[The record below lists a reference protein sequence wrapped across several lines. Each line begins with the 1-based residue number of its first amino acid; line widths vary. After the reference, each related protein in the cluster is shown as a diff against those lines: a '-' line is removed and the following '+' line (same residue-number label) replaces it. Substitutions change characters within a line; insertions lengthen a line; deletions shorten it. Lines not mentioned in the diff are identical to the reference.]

1 MIEYIIISLLLV
13 NLANVYYW
21 FRKLNSNLS
30 LLKVF
35 KKKSD

>member
-21 FRKLNSNLS
+21 FRKLNSNLA

>member
-1 MIEYIIISLLLV
+1 MLEYIIISLLLV

-21 FRKLNSNLS
+21 FRKLNSNLG